1 MDTLNNITNLANS
14 SKFTY
19 HGIFAMTFIGS
30 NNNII
35 IKYTTI
41 QSIDPRKFKTL
52 DKFKHEFD
60 LNTLLWTS
68 SIDEIYDIATLNEKK
83 YPTAH
88 GIVRIDYTKEEYL
101 VNKIMYVDEYKYL
114 IGLKHILY
122 YGYNFILTIL
132 YLAFFIKLY
141 NSLA

>member
-1 MDTLNNITNLANS
+1 MATLNDITNLANW

-35 IKYTTI
+35 IKYTTV

-52 DKFKHEFD
+52 QNFKDNVD
-60 LNTLLWTS
+60 LNTLYWTS
-68 SIDEIYDIATLNEKK
+68 SLDEVYDIATLNEKK

-88 GIVRIDYTKEEYL
+88 GIVRLDYTKEEYL

-122 YGYNFILTIL
+122 YGFNSVIAML
-132 YLAFFIKLY
+132 YLAFLIKLY
-141 NSLA
+141 KCLA